1 MKTVKYLIQY
11 VLLLGTVALTACS
24 SVNHGTLQKR
34 SHLLSQGI
42 QDAYSVRAN
51 TAQRVAPLIIQSA
64 DQHEVSPT
72 LLAALIR
79 QESTYRSNVTSPAGA
94 VGLTQV
100 IPKYWQQRC
109 PGNLYDEAINIAC
122 GASILNYYHGRAGNW
137 KKALGYYNVGP
148 SGYENNRKMR
158 KQGKKYA
165 KSVLKH
171 EKSLKGHL

>member
-1 MKTVKYLIQY
+1 MMTFKHFIQY
-11 VLLLGTVALTACS
+11 SFICSTLVLTACS
-24 SVNHGTLQKR
+24 SIHHGSVEKR
-34 SHLLSQGI
+34 SQRLAQGI
-42 QDAYSVRAN
+42 QQAYAVKPN
-51 TAQRVAPLIIQSA
+51 TAQKVAPLIIQSS

-79 QESTYRSNVTSPAGA
+79 QESTYRSTVTSPAGA

-148 SGYENNRKMR
+148 SGYENNAKMR

-171 EKSLKGHL
+171 EKNLKSAL